1 MDFTALV
8 DNCAHFVESL
18 IETEDPVLW
27 LTLCGRH
34 CTAATHADLIPPHF
48 TESLTIDTLPA
59 MPEQVISEPDFLC
72 EYCLVRAVHRCHSL
86 IRGVA
91 LLVWAMRLRYNSS
104 NSYIST
110 IHSHKPS
117 TTVSIILKLRHV
129 ASLWHICFWYRLDW
143 PALRWLTHIFVNHVY
158 FWHDTDALTER
169 KVRYER
175 EAEVR
180 LVLTTDEALQT
191 MQLVYQRA
199 GSGRTLKRFKIDNLR
214 YIHLATFHIAYLRQS
229 SCEETPTTRMIFM
242 LYCSGNHFFIWNP
255 HHTYKT
261 IINIA

>member
-1 MDFTALV
+1 MV
-8 DNCAHFVESL
+8 V
-18 IETEDPVLW
+18 P
-27 LTLCGRH
+27 
-34 CTAATHADLIPPHF
+34 
-48 TESLTIDTLPA
+48 
-59 MPEQVISEPDFLC
+59 
-72 EYCLVRAVHRCHSL
+72 
-86 IRGVA
+86 
-91 LLVWAMRLRYNSS
+91 
-104 NSYIST
+104 
-110 IHSHKPS
+110 
-117 TTVSIILKLRHV
+117 
-129 ASLWHICFWYRLDW
+129 
-143 PALRWLTHIFVNHVY
+143 
-158 FWHDTDALTER
+158 
-169 KVRYER
+169 YER

>member
-18 IETEDPVLW
+18 IETEDPALW

-129 ASLWHICFWYRLDW
+129 ASL
-143 PALRWLTHIFVNHVY
+143 
-158 FWHDTDALTER
+158 
-169 KVRYER
+169 
-175 EAEVR
+175 
-180 LVLTTDEALQT
+180 
-191 MQLVYQRA
+191 
-199 GSGRTLKRFKIDNLR
+199 
-214 YIHLATFHIAYLRQS
+214 
-229 SCEETPTTRMIFM
+229 
-242 LYCSGNHFFIWNP
+242 
-255 HHTYKT
+255 
-261 IINIA
+261 